1 MATHESVAAAARHH
15 LRDFPEFFTMTTE
28 NTGRTYKLPHRNVV
42 ASSLV
47 VRTQVS
53 SNPPVDLAITT
64 NYVVD
69 ERNGYLRLTAA
80 PTANSVLLI
89 EGYYYQWLS
98 DDDLLFAAGIADR
111 MITSNLNGISLGGVS
126 PVVADVISIATVVE
140 ALWSLAAEFSRDID
154 VSHPEGVHI
163 PASER
168 YRQIMPLLQY
178 WTSEYEKR
186 AKALNIGLERIEQ
199 FTLRR
204 VSRTT
209 NMLVPLWQT
218 RELGDSTPTTRL
230 FPPIDPGIIPVET
243 PDEPE
248 RVDALVDIDPVSGV
262 ITTYYQ

>member
-1 MATHESVAAAARHH
+1 MTTIAEVAAAARHH

-28 NTGRTYKLPHRNVV
+28 NSGRTYKLPHRNVI

-47 VRTQVS
+47 VRTQVGV
-53 SNPPVDLAITT
+53 NTPVDLVAGT
-64 NYVVD
+64 NYNVD

-80 PTANSVLLI
+80 PTASSTLLI
-89 EGYYYQWLS
+89 EGYYYQWLL
-98 DDDLLFAAGIADR
+98 DEDLTFAAGIAER

-126 PVVADVISIATVVE
+126 PVVADVISIACVVE

-178 WTSEYEKR
+178 WSSEYEKR
-186 AKALNIGLERIEQ
+186 ARALNIGLERIEQ

-204 VSRTT
+204 ISRTT
-209 NMLVPLWQT
+209 NMLVPIWQA
-218 RELGDSTPTTRL
+218 RELGDSAPSTRH
-230 FPPIDPGIIPVET
+230 FPPIDPGIIPLET
-243 PDEPE
+243 PDERE
-248 RVDALVDIDPVSGV
+248 RVDALVDIDPVHGV
-262 ITTYYQ
+262 TTTYYQ